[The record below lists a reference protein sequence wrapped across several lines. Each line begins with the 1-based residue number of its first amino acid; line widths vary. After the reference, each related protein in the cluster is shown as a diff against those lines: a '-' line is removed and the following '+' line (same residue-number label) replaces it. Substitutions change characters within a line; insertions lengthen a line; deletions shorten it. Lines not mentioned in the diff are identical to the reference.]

1 MEAERRQVQALL
13 NQQPMQKNHRLRKQ
27 TRNSNYITT
36 EDCHDDYVVL
46 DFETTGMRAGAD
58 KIIGVLAIRFEKHEE
73 KGRFE
78 TLVNPHRHIP
88 TEVTQRTGISNSDI
102 QNAPMIEQVIEPLV
116 RFIGDL
122 PIVIHDSSFE
132 MGFLESL
139 HDFSVVD
146 LPKYT
151 VVDTTRLARKVASQL
166 TEQSQLQELKTL
178 LMTKRNSLSGLT
190 DCRATAAIY
199 RYCCGISE
207 MASTL

>member
-1 MEAERRQVQALL
+1 MEAERKQVQALL

-36 EDCHDDYVVL
+36 EDCHDNYVVL

-58 KIIGVLAIRFEKHEE
+58 KIIGVLAIRYEDHEE
-73 KGRFE
+73 AGRFE

-88 TEVTQRTGISNSDI
+88 MEVTQRTGISDDDI
-102 QNAPMIEQVIEPLV
+102 QGAPRMEQVIETLV
-116 RFIGDL
+116 QFIGDL
-122 PIVIHDSSFE
+122 PIIIHDSSFE

-151 VVDTTRLARKVASQL
+151 VVDTTRLARKVAGQL
-166 TEQSQLQELKTL
+166 KTQSQMQEMKTL
-178 LMTKRNSLSGLT
+178 LLAKRNSLSGLT

-199 RYCCGISE
+199 RYCCDVSE
-207 MASTL
+207 TTASL